1 MVRIV
6 IFVMNLFLRLLKK
19 PVRAAVRSPD
29 AIDRIARENGLSPHV
44 SRNIGAWQVSIHHRG

>member
-19 PVRAAVRSPD
+19 PVRAARK
-29 AIDRIARENGLSPHV
+29 IAR
-44 SRNIGAWQVSIHHRG
+44 RD